1 MLICRRIANL
11 SKEVSPTKNR
21 FRRVYSMKFVSM
33 RFYHQNKKWYNM
45 RTSLR
50 AIFFNSFTI
59 KSLITVTELWDFS
72 QQGTLYGPYSS
83 LSAKK
88 SGKIATIGIGDGG
101 NEIGMGKVHQMVVDG
116 INNGQH
122 IATTVATDHLITS
135 GVSNWGGSAL
145 VAALAILSQC
155 PVHSPYV
162 RRGIL
167 PDTPVLTKE
176 VLNTVEMVMPL
187 MKSSFCVPNWP
198 SILVKFRLYNNYWT
212 QTSDAYRCVK
222 TN

>member
-1 MLICRRIANL
+1 
-11 SKEVSPTKNR
+11 
-21 FRRVYSMKFVSM
+21 MKFVSM

-50 AIFFNSFTI
+50 AIFLNSFTI

-116 INNGQH
+116 IKNGQH

-167 PDTPVLTKE
+167 PDTPVLTKDI
-176 VLNTVEMVMPL
+176 LNTVEMVMPS

-198 SILVKFRLYNNYWT
+198 SILVNFRHYNNYWI

>member
-11 SKEVSPTKNR
+11 SKEVSLTKNR

-116 INNGQH
+116 IKNGQH

-198 SILVKFRLYNNYWT
+198 SILVNFRLYNNYWT

>member
-1 MLICRRIANL
+1 
-11 SKEVSPTKNR
+11 
-21 FRRVYSMKFVSM
+21 MKFVSM

-50 AIFFNSFTI
+50 AIFLNSFTI

-116 INNGQH
+116 IKNGQH

-167 PDTPVLTKE
+167 PDTPVLTKD
-176 VLNTVEMVMPL
+176 VLNTVEMVMPS
-187 MKSSFCVPNWP
+187 MKSSFCLPNWP
-198 SILVKFRLYNNYWT
+198 SILVNFRLYNNYWT

>member
-11 SKEVSPTKNR
+11 SKEVSLTKNR

-198 SILVKFRLYNNYWT
+198 SILVNFRLYNNYWT

>member
-1 MLICRRIANL
+1 
-11 SKEVSPTKNR
+11 
-21 FRRVYSMKFVSM
+21 
-33 RFYHQNKKWYNM
+33 M

-116 INNGQH
+116 IKNGQH

-145 VAALAILSQC
+145 VAALAILNQC
-155 PVHSPYV
+155 PVHLPHARWGTV
-162 RRGIL
+162 
-167 PDTPVLTKE
+167 PDTLIVTE
-176 VLNTVEMVMPL
+176 VLKTAEMVMPL
-187 MKSSFCVPNWP
+187 IKSSLCAPNSS
-198 SILVKFRLYNNYWT
+198 SILANFRLYNNCGT
-212 QTSDAYRCVK
+212 QTSEA
-222 TN
+222 